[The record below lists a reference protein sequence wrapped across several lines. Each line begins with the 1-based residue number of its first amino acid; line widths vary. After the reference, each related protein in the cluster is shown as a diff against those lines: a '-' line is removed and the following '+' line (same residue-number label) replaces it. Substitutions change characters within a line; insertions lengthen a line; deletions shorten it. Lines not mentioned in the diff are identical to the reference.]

1 MASMQKEYKQH
12 PKKKMEKKKN
22 GDFKHFQ
29 PSNEIQKTHAPQ
41 QVHWPNKQ
49 WLENNFFQFQPRKP
63 TWLKNLVIPLPQRH

>member
-49 WLENNFFQFQPRKP
+49 
-63 TWLKNLVIPLPQRH
+63 